1 MMCLL
6 LTIHIAWTVI
16 CGSMEILHH
25 ISLID
30 GYLNASTDTVIS
42 VLSPSNQH
50 DTITD

>member
-25 ISLID
+25 NSLID
-30 GYLNASTDTVIS
+30 GYLNASPTDTVIS
-42 VLSPSNQH
+42 VLSPSK
-50 DTITD
+50 TD